1 MVEQEEDRGR
11 NVLDLDPDEK
21 QRIERAN
28 QTFLRLRKELHDQGS
43 QFAERDVR
51 EAAQSARWL
60 REIIEQHPGDWEQ
73 AYEGALASSD
83 LDKEDEAYL
92 RKAVEDVGGFSSF
105 ARRNLRRLEEAAPGE
120 RGQPDD
126 AAEITRQDLMCGVVA
141 GLVVGGIATGNSFYF
156 GFGVGMARKADCWQ
170 T

>member
-1 MVEQEEDRGR
+1 MGR
-11 NVLDLDPDEK
+11 AEGGGSKVLNFDPDEE
-21 QRIERAN
+21 QRIQRAN
-28 QTFLRLRKELHDQGS
+28 QTFLRLRKELHDRGS

-60 REIIEQHPGDWEQ
+60 REIIERHPGDWEQ
-73 AYEGALASSD
+73 AYEGALAESD
-83 LDKEDEAYL
+83 LNREDEAYL
-92 RKAVEDVGGFSSF
+92 RRGVEDAGGFSAF
-105 ARRNLRRLEEAAPGE
+105 AQRNLRRLEEAAPGE